1 MARAG
6 LRVLCPCQDRA
17 PAAPCCRM
25 SRCLY
30 VPVAA
35 AAKRSLFFDAP
46 GRTHPTQA
54 TPQRHFVRSAL
65 NQRSEV
71 AAPTS
76 ADFVF
81 SDSRTTNPCHRR
93 RMVGP
98 MSGREREKEGPF
110 SPQRYMDV
118 RATRHAT
125 AWSRRVRGP
134 GKDTPLRQP
143 PRATAPLRL
152 SWRREDID
160 PSSLREPPT
169 QSSSSPSSSSLWDC
183 AATIAPCHDDSP
195 QRRQNAA
202 R

>member
-1 MARAG
+1 VKSAALWLGNKSAASRPTLPGWGMSVR
-6 LRVLCPCQDRA
+6 DRA

-54 TPQRHFVRSAL
+54 TPQRQFVRSAL

-71 AAPTS
+71 AAS
-76 ADFVF
+76 ENIR
-81 SDSRTTNPCHRR
+81 SRSSCPATNPCHRR

-118 RATRHAT
+118 RVTRHAT
-125 AWSRRVRGP
+125 AWRGGCAVP
-134 GKDTPLRQP
+134 ERHRTHQP
-143 PRATAPLRL
+143 PQTTERL
-152 SWRREDID
+152 LLKMHAINPR
-160 PSSLREPPT
+160 T
-169 QSSSSPSSSSLWDC
+169 Q
-183 AATIAPCHDDSP
+183 
-195 QRRQNAA
+195 RQ
-202 R
+202 